1 MKQQSSKIGRMWRG
15 ETAHGEQKALK
26 YEKHTK
32 ALESN
37 WQGKDAADRVELA
50 WPNVEGRECQ
60 GGEITGGSGE
70 S

>member
-1 MKQQSSKIGRMWRG
+1 MKQQSSKIGRIWRG

-26 YEKHTK
+26 YEQHTK

-50 WPNVEGRECQ
+50 
-60 GGEITGGSGE
+60 
-70 S
+70 